1 MSNREKVLIKICH
14 DVLNSYENPESPNFI
29 FVGKRINEGMYD
41 EFLNAVE
48 TQYIVSDLSDL
59 NYSSCLDWSITS
71 RRDEKNRYGVSLSL
85 VGRYAVAQRYKSGHY
100 LSHQSPDISI
110 EDLPL
115 ITLFQQH
122 NIILLDGFVLNSKL
136 PVKIEDEDFTEETQS
151 CVYNLLF
158 ERL

>member
-85 VGRYAVAQRYKSGHY
+85 V
-100 LSHQSPDISI
+100 DISI

-122 NIILLDGFVLNSKL
+122 NIILLDGFILNSKL

>member
-1 MSNREKVLIKICH
+1 M
-14 DVLNSYENPESPNFI
+14 
-29 FVGKRINEGMYD
+29 
-41 EFLNAVE
+41 
-48 TQYIVSDLSDL
+48 
-59 NYSSCLDWSITS
+59 DWTITS
-71 RRDEKNRYGVSLSL
+71 RQDEKNRYGVSLSL
-85 VGRYAVAQRYKSGHY
+85 VGRYAVAQRYKSGRY
-100 LSHQSPDISI
+100 LSHQSPDISS

>member
-1 MSNREKVLIKICH
+1 
-14 DVLNSYENPESPNFI
+14 
-29 FVGKRINEGMYD
+29 MYD

-100 LSHQSPDISI
+100 LSHQSPDISS

-122 NIILLDGFVLNSKL
+122 NIILHDGFLNSKL

>member
-1 MSNREKVLIKICH
+1 M
-14 DVLNSYENPESPNFI
+14 
-29 FVGKRINEGMYD
+29 
-41 EFLNAVE
+41 
-48 TQYIVSDLSDL
+48 
-59 NYSSCLDWSITS
+59 
-71 RRDEKNRYGVSLSL
+71 
-85 VGRYAVAQRYKSGHY
+85 GRYAVAQRYKSGRY
-100 LSHQSPDISI
+100 LSHQSPGISS

>member
-71 RRDEKNRYGVSLSL
+71 RR
-85 VGRYAVAQRYKSGHY
+85 A
-100 LSHQSPDISI
+100 PDISI

-122 NIILLDGFVLNSKL
+122 NIILLDGFILNSKL

>member
-41 EFLNAVE
+41 GFLKAVE

-59 NYSSCLDWSITS
+59 NYSSCLDWTITS

-85 VGRYAVAQRYKSGHY
+85 VGRYKSGRY

-122 NIILLDGFVLNSKL
+122 NIILLDGFILNSKL

>member
-85 VGRYAVAQRYKSGHY
+85 VGRYAVAQRYKSGRY
-100 LSHQSPDISI
+100 LSQIGRAH
-110 EDLPL
+110 
-115 ITLFQQH
+115 
-122 NIILLDGFVLNSKL
+122 V
-136 PVKIEDEDFTEETQS
+136 
-151 CVYNLLF
+151 
-158 ERL
+158 

>member
-14 DVLNSYENPESPNFI
+14 DVLNSYENPESPNFS

-85 VGRYAVAQRYKSGHY
+85 VGRYAVAQRYKSGRY
-100 LSHQSPDISI
+100 LSHQSPGISS
-110 EDLPL
+110 EDLP
-115 ITLFQQH
+115 
-122 NIILLDGFVLNSKL
+122 
-136 PVKIEDEDFTEETQS
+136 
-151 CVYNLLF
+151 
-158 ERL
+158 